1 MGRLLRKPQSRD
13 LLLGAMLVLA
23 ALALVLWPREAME
36 SVKAGLKLCGN
47 VIVPSLFPFFVL
59 SFLVVELGM
68 SRYLGRLM
76 QPLMVPLFR
85 VNGACASA
93 LALGVIG
100 GYPVGARTAI
110 ALYESGQCSRT
121 EAERLL
127 AFCNNSG
134 PAFILGVVG
143 AGVFGSGTMGLL
155 LYLTHILA
163 SLCVGLLFRFY
174 RPGEGPRS
182 HRERGAQFQ
191 TARFSLAFTRS
202 VTGAAQSSLNICA
215 FVLLFAVVI
224 RLLTLAGILDLLAA
238 GLAALFSPLG
248 FTQEWARRLLTGL
261 LEISSGVSSLS
272 GGSLTGRMSMAA
284 FMLGWAGLS
293 VHCQVLSFLGDSGLS
308 MGTYFVGKLLH
319 GLFSAALLAA
329 LTRLIPLD
337 APVGAYLAQQT
348 QALAVVDFSQ
358 ALTISLLWAWWVWLA
373 FLAAAVWVVKKSSGK
388 AWRQS
393 V

>member
-59 SFLVVELGM
+59 SSLVVELGM

-182 HRERGAQFQ
+182 HRERGGPVSDRPLLPGLHPFGHRGGPVQPEHLRLC
-191 TARFSLAFTRS
+191 TAVCRGHPVADSGGDSGPAGG
-202 VTGAAQSSLNICA
+202 GAGGT
-215 FVLLFAVVI
+215 VLPPGLYPGVGPAATHRPAGNFLRGVLPVRGLPHRADVHGRLHAGVGGAV
-224 RLLTLAGILDLLAA
+224 RPLPG
-238 GLAALFSPLG
+238 AL
-248 FTQEWARRLLTGL
+248 
-261 LEISSGVSSLS
+261 LS
-272 GGSLTGRMSMAA
+272 GGQRP
-284 FMLGWAGLS
+284 
-293 VHCQVLSFLGDSGLS
+293 VHGHLLC
-308 MGTYFVGKLLH
+308 GK
-319 GLFSAALLAA
+319 
-329 LTRLIPLD
+329 T
-337 APVGAYLAQQT
+337 APRTLPPPFFPV
-348 QALAVVDFSQ
+348 
-358 ALTISLLWAWWVWLA
+358 
-373 FLAAAVWVVKKSSGK
+373 
-388 AWRQS
+388 
-393 V
+393 